1 MMASPDPVL
10 GANALRSRSH
20 NRQLVLGQVRAAG
33 RIGRADIA
41 RASGLSTQA
50 VSNII
55 ADLLE
60 DGMILERGR
69 RPASRG
75 LPPVQYG
82 INPRGGFALGVEIRP
97 DTVLAALMDLT
108 GHILFSDRRPL
119 ADSGRATVT
128 RTLQAIRS
136 RAVAETGIDP
146 ARVLGAGIVM
156 PGPFGATGIRDSGS
170 ELPRWEDT
178 DPRQWFAQALGL
190 PVAVENDANAAA
202 MAERIAGAAQGL
214 DSYAFLYFGTG
225 LGLGVVSQGRLL
237 TGAFGNAGEIGHV
250 PMPGAEGPIPLEDV
264 RSEVVLAWQ
273 SSEMQAQLRARAE
286 GLKAALEAGDMAAL
300 DEVEIQT
307 AENVGRGQMLPNT
320 PASLNNH
327 IFEMEEGA
335 VDLVEGAEKVV
346 IVRLDGVSDPDMES
360 EEVTQMRGFL
370 EQQAASQT
378 AEALF
383 QAYLE
388 ALRSDAGVQL
398 NQAALNAVKAQ
409 FQ

>member
-170 ELPRWEDT
+170 ELPGWEDT

-250 PMPGAEGPIPLEDV
+250 PMPGAEGPIPLEDAVSRLSV
-264 RSEVVLAWQ
+264 RRHLARGGIAAE
-273 SSEMQAQLRARAE
+273 SIDDLRRLHDA
-286 GLKAALEAGDMAAL
+286 KDPALEAWLAQTARPLSAAVAMIENLFDPETVILGGAMPDSLIEAMIGKLALQDRSVANRPRRAQPRVQRGTCGRMTATQGAAAL
-300 DEVEIQT
+300 
-307 AENVGRGQMLPNT
+307 
-320 PASLNNH
+320 
-327 IFEMEEGA
+327 
-335 VDLVEGAEKVV
+335 
-346 IVRLDGVSDPDMES
+346 
-360 EEVTQMRGFL
+360 
-370 EQQAASQT
+370 
-378 AEALF
+378 
-383 QAYLE
+383 
-388 ALRSDAGVQL
+388 
-398 NQAALNAVKAQ
+398 ALNRLFTPSIAAES
-409 FQ
+409 

>member
-119 ADSGRATVT
+119 PDPGRASVT
-128 RTLQAIRS
+128 GTLQAIRS
-136 RAVAETGIDP
+136 RAIAETGVDP
-146 ARVLGAGIVM
+146 ARVFGAGIVM

-170 ELPRWEDT
+170 ELPGWEDT

-250 PMPGAEGPIPLEDV
+250 PMPGAEGPIPLEDAVSRLSV
-264 RSEVVLAWQ
+264 RRHLARVGIAAE
-273 SSEMQAQLRARAE
+273 SIDDLRRLHDARNP
-286 GLKAALEAGDMAAL
+286 ALEAWLALTARPLSAAVAMIENLFDPETVILGGAMPDSLIEAMIGKLALQDRSVANRPRRAQPRVQRGTCGRMTATQGAAAL
-300 DEVEIQT
+300 
-307 AENVGRGQMLPNT
+307 
-320 PASLNNH
+320 
-327 IFEMEEGA
+327 
-335 VDLVEGAEKVV
+335 
-346 IVRLDGVSDPDMES
+346 
-360 EEVTQMRGFL
+360 
-370 EQQAASQT
+370 
-378 AEALF
+378 
-383 QAYLE
+383 
-388 ALRSDAGVQL
+388 
-398 NQAALNAVKAQ
+398 ALNRLFTPSIAAES
-409 FQ
+409 

>member
-1 MMASPDPVL
+1 MMANPDPVL

-119 ADSGRATVT
+119 ADPGRASVT
-128 RTLQAIRS
+128 GTLQAIRS
-136 RAVAETGIDP
+136 RAIAKTGVDP

-170 ELPRWEDT
+170 ELPGWEDT

-250 PMPGAEGPIPLEDV
+250 PMPGAEGPIPLEDAVSRLSV
-264 RSEVVLAWQ
+264 RRHLARVGIAAE
-273 SSEMQAQLRARAE
+273 SIDDLRRLHDA
-286 GLKAALEAGDMAAL
+286 KDPALEAWLAQTARPLSAAVAMIENLFDPETVILGGAMPDSLIEAMIGKLVLQDRSVANRPRRAQPRVQRGTCGRMTATQGAAAL
-300 DEVEIQT
+300 
-307 AENVGRGQMLPNT
+307 
-320 PASLNNH
+320 
-327 IFEMEEGA
+327 
-335 VDLVEGAEKVV
+335 
-346 IVRLDGVSDPDMES
+346 
-360 EEVTQMRGFL
+360 
-370 EQQAASQT
+370 
-378 AEALF
+378 
-383 QAYLE
+383 
-388 ALRSDAGVQL
+388 
-398 NQAALNAVKAQ
+398 ALNRLFTPSIAAES
-409 FQ
+409 

>member
-97 DTVLAALMDLT
+97 DTILAALMDLT

-119 ADSGRATVT
+119 ADPGRASVT
-128 RTLQAIRS
+128 GTLQAIRS
-136 RAVAETGIDP
+136 RAIAKTGVDP

-170 ELPRWEDT
+170 ELPGWEDT

-250 PMPGAEGPIPLEDV
+250 PMPGVEGPIPLEDAVSRLSV
-264 RSEVVLAWQ
+264 RRHL
-273 SSEMQAQLRARAE
+273 ARAGIAAE
-286 GLKAALEAGDMAAL
+286 SIDDLRRLHDARNPALEAWLAQTARPLSAAVAMIENLFDPETVILGGAMPDSLIEAMIGKLALQDRSVANRPRRAQPRVQRGTCGRMTATQGAAAL
-300 DEVEIQT
+300 
-307 AENVGRGQMLPNT
+307 
-320 PASLNNH
+320 
-327 IFEMEEGA
+327 
-335 VDLVEGAEKVV
+335 
-346 IVRLDGVSDPDMES
+346 
-360 EEVTQMRGFL
+360 
-370 EQQAASQT
+370 
-378 AEALF
+378 
-383 QAYLE
+383 
-388 ALRSDAGVQL
+388 
-398 NQAALNAVKAQ
+398 ALNRLFTPSIAAES
-409 FQ
+409 